1 MSRNN
6 GDKAR
11 YGKDRK
17 ARIKTREKIR
27 ELRKSVTTTQRPA
40 AQTGSESH
48 GSSKAS

>member
-17 ARIKTREKIR
+17 QRIKTREKIR
-27 ELRKSVTTTQRPA
+27 ELRKTVTTTERPR
-40 AQTGSESH
+40 AQAGSESTTR
-48 GSSKAS
+48 